1 MIFLIFMDIYSM
13 FATHD
18 VFNDIYDH
26 IFFNVLMC
34 GFLVFRQ
41 DLFTH
46 KTTIV
51 YESCTYVNSTLYS
64 KNIYVMYTSC
74 IKINYKTSS
83 RLPTKQ
89 KLFMTSILRK
99 DSTSPFHIPRVPRIL
114 GTW

>member
-46 KTTIV
+46 TKLQ
-51 YESCTYVNSTLYS
+51 S
-64 KNIYVMYTSC
+64 YT
-74 IKINYKTSS
+74 NHAH
-83 RLPTKQ
+83 
-89 KLFMTSILRK
+89 MSILHYIQK
-99 DSTSPFHIPRVPRIL
+99 IYM
-114 GTW
+114 